1 MILSLFGEIGLCLCG
16 LLYVMDKWFNSFI
29 DLMELMKDKDEDK
42 DDDKQEM
49 SETMRHMYS

>member
-29 DLMELMKDKDEDK
+29 DLIELMKDKDDK

-49 SETMRHMYS
+49 TETMRNMYS